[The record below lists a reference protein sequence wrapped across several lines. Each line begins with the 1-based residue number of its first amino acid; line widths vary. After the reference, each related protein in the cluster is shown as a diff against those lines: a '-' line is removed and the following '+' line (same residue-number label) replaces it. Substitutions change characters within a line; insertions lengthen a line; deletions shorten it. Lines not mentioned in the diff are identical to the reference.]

1 MDFRELF
8 DLIASAFVV
17 FVIFS
22 LPYINPPNYE
32 MLVSYLLATA
42 TAFVFHELAHR
53 AVARSKGVFAVYRAW
68 YLGLLI
74 SLVLA
79 IATRGTFV
87 FIAPGAVEIYMPIYL
102 PSIES
107 SIAIAGPTTN
117 VVISLLCIPLSMV
130 PRISVYARVVG
141 YVNSSLALFNLL
153 PIPPL
158 DGYKVFRYDVV
169 RWGLAMILSIVSFI
183 IYILFI

>member
-1 MDFRELF
+1 MNVREIF
-8 DLIASAFVV
+8 DLIVSASVV

-22 LPYINPPNYE
+22 LPYFNPLNYE
-32 MLVSYLLATA
+32 MLLAYLLATI

-53 AVARSKGVFAVYRAW
+53 SVAKSKGVFAVYRAW
-68 YLGLLI
+68 YLGLLM

-79 IATRGTFV
+79 IASRGALVFV
-87 FIAPGAVEIYMPIYL
+87 APGAVEIYMPIYL

-107 SIAIAGPTTN
+107 SIAIAGPITN
-117 VVISLLCIPLSMV
+117 AIISLICIPLSMV

-141 YVNSSLALFNLL
+141 YVNSFLALFNLL

-158 DGYKVFRYDVV
+158 DGYKVFRYDVT
-169 RWGLAMILSIVSFI
+169 RWGLSMLLSIVSFI
-183 IYILFI
+183 LYILFI